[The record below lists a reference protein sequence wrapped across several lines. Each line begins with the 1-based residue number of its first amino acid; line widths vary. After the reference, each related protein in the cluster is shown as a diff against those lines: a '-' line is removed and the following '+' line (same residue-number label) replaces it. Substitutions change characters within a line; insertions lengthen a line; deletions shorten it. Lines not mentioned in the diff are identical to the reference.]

1 MVWKKMLVEEIMKD
15 DLLMH
20 GHLWCVNGMILA
32 IQSINIA

>member
-1 MVWKKMLVEEIMKD
+1 MVRKKMLVEEIQD